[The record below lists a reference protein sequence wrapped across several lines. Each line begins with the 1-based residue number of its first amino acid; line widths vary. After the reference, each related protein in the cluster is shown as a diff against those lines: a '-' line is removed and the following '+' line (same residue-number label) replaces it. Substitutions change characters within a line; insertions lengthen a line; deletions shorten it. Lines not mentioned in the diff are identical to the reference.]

1 MIKMIAAACR
11 EPGIMHGEYVGG
23 MTRRDFIAQLGG
35 VAIAWPLVACAQKPA
50 MPVIGFL
57 QIASS
62 PANAI
67 ATGVL
72 PGFQAGLAET
82 GYIESKSVAIEYR
95 WAGFHYD
102 RLPALAAD
110 LVSRHVAVLVAGGG
124 TALEA
129 KAATSTIPIVFVEQS
144 DPVSMGLVAT
154 LGRPG
159 GNATGIT
166 TFAVELDA
174 KRLELLHELVPK
186 ASLIALLVNPDRA
199 TAEAQT
205 KKAQEAARSFGLQLQ
220 VLSVRTE
227 QEIDA
232 AFAKLVQLRAGAL
245 LVSSDLFLDSRHDQ
259 IIGLAARH
267 AVPTIF
273 ELRHFVAAGGLMSYG
288 PSLVD
293 AFRQTG
299 IYTGKILHGAKP
311 ADLPVL
317 QPTKFDLAINLKTAK
332 ALGLTIPQPLLRL
345 ADEVIR

>member
-1 MIKMIAAACR
+1 
-11 EPGIMHGEYVGG
+11 

-35 VAIAWPLVACAQKPA
+35 AAIAWPLAACTQKPA
-50 MPVIGFL
+50 MPMIGFL
-57 QIASS
+57 LITS
-62 PANAI
+62 PFAESPVW
-67 ATGVL
+67 TPTLGS
-72 PGFQAGLAET
+72 FQKGLAET
-82 GYIESKSVAIEYR
+82 RYIEGKNVAIEYR
-95 WAGFHYD
+95 YAEFHYD

-124 TALEA
+124 AALEA

-144 DPVSMGLVAT
+144 DPVSIGLVAS

-159 GNATGIT
+159 GNVTGVT
-166 TFAVELDA
+166 TFAVDLDA

-199 TAEAQT
+199 TAEAQAR
-205 KKAQEAARSFGLQLQ
+205 KAQEAARPFGLQLQ
-220 VLSVRTE
+220 ILSARNE
-227 QEIDA
+227 QEIDE
-232 AFAKLVQLRAGAL
+232 AFAKLVQLRAGGL
-245 LVSSDLFLDSRHDQ
+245 LLSSDLFLDSRRDQ

-267 AVPTIF
+267 AVPAIF

-288 PSLVD
+288 PSLSE
-293 AFRQTG
+293 AFRQMG

-317 QPTKFDLAINLKTAK
+317 QPTKFDLAINLKTAT
-332 ALGLTIPQPLLRL
+332 ALGLTIPQSLLRR

>member
-1 MIKMIAAACR
+1 
-11 EPGIMHGEYVGG
+11 

-35 VAIAWPLVACAQKPA
+35 VAIAWPLAACTPKPA

-57 QIASS
+57 GSLS
-62 PANAI
+62 PGANNPQ
-67 ATGVL
+67 VM
-72 PGFQAGLAET
+72 PGFHAGLAET
-82 GYIESKSVAIEYR
+82 GYIEGKNVAIEYR
-95 WAGFHYD
+95 WAEGHYD

-124 TALEA
+124 TETALVA
-129 KAATSTIPIVFVEQS
+129 KAVTSTIPIVFAAQS
-144 DPVSMGLVAT
+144 DPVGSGLVAS

-166 TFAVELDA
+166 TFAVALDA

-186 ASLIALLVNPDRA
+186 ASLVTLLLNPDRA
-199 TAEAQT
+199 TAEPQARE
-205 KKAQEAARSFGLQLQ
+205 AEEAARSFGLQLH
-220 VLSVRTE
+220 VLSARTE

-232 AFAKLVQLRAGAL
+232 AFANLVQLRAGAL
-245 LVSSDLFLDSRHDQ
+245 LVGSDPFFDSRREQ
-259 IIGLAARH
+259 IIALAARH

-273 ELRHFVAAGGLMSYG
+273 ELREFVATGGLMSYG
-288 PSLVD
+288 PSLFEAV
-293 AFRQTG
+293 RQMG

-311 ADLPVL
+311 AELPVL

-332 ALGLTIPQPLLRL
+332 ALGLDIPQSLLRR

>member
-1 MIKMIAAACR
+1 MM
-11 EPGIMHGEYVGG
+11 
-23 MTRRDFIAQLGG
+23 RRDFIAHLGG
-35 VAIAWPLVACAQKPA
+35 VAITWPLAACTQKPA
-50 MPVIGFL
+50 MPVIGVL
-57 QIASS
+57 GSLS
-62 PANAI
+62 PGTSNPQV
-67 ATGVL
+67 T

-82 GYIESKSVAIEYR
+82 GYVEGKTVAIEYR
-95 WAGFHYD
+95 WAAFHYD

-144 DPVSMGLVAT
+144 DPVAIGLVAS
-154 LGRPG
+154 LSRPG
-159 GNATGIT
+159 GNATGVT
-166 TFAVELDA
+166 TFAVDLDA

-186 ASLIALLVNPDRA
+186 ASLIALLVNPDP
-199 TAEAQT
+199 TAEAQARA
-205 KKAQEAARSFGLQLQ
+205 AQEAARSFGLQLQ
-220 VLSVRTE
+220 VLSARTE

-245 LVSSDLFLDSRHDQ
+245 LVGSDPFFDSRREQ
-259 IIGLAARH
+259 ITGLTARY
-267 AVPTIF
+267 AVPAIF
-273 ELRHFVAAGGLMSYG
+273 ELREFVAAGGLMSYG
-288 PSLVD
+288 PSLFE
-293 AFRQTG
+293 ANRQGG

-332 ALGLTIPQPLLRL
+332 ALGLTIPQSLLRR

>member
-1 MIKMIAAACR
+1 
-11 EPGIMHGEYVGG
+11 

-35 VAIAWPLVACAQKPA
+35 VAIAWPLAACTQKPA

-57 QIASS
+57 GSLS
-62 PANAI
+62 PGANNPQ
-67 ATGVL
+67 VL

-82 GYIESKSVAIEYR
+82 GYIEGKNVAIEYR
-95 WAGFHYD
+95 WAEGRYD

-110 LVSRHVAVLVAGGG
+110 LVSRHVAVLVGGGG
-124 TALEA
+124 TGSALAA
-129 KAATSTIPIVFVEQS
+129 KAATSTIPIVFAAQS
-144 DPVSMGLVAT
+144 DPVASGLVAS

-166 TFAVELDA
+166 TFAVDLDA

-186 ASLIALLVNPDRA
+186 ASLIALLVNPERA
-199 TAEAQT
+199 TAEPQAR
-205 KKAQEAARSFGLQLQ
+205 KAQEAARAFGLQLQ
-220 VLSVRTE
+220 ILSARTE
-227 QEIDA
+227 QEIEA
-232 AFAKLVQLRAGAL
+232 AFANLVQLRAGAL
-245 LVSSDLFLDSRHDQ
+245 LVGSDPFFDSRREQ

-273 ELRHFVAAGGLMSYG
+273 ELREFVAVGGLMSYG
-288 PSLVD
+288 PSLFEAV
-293 AFRQTG
+293 RQMG

-332 ALGLTIPQPLLRL
+332 ALGLTIPQSLLRR

>member
-1 MIKMIAAACR
+1 
-11 EPGIMHGEYVGG
+11 

-35 VAIAWPLVACAQKPA
+35 AMAWPLAACTQKPP

-57 QIASS
+57 QMASS

-67 ATGVL
+67 AAGFL

-82 GYIESKSVAIEYR
+82 GYVEGKNVAIEYR
-95 WAGFHYD
+95 WAEFHYD

-110 LVSRHVAVLVAGGG
+110 LVGRHVGVLVAGGG
-124 TALEA
+124 TALVA

-144 DPVSMGLVAT
+144 DPVSIGLVAN

-159 GNATGIT
+159 GNATGVT
-166 TFAVELDA
+166 TFAIDLDA

-186 ASLIALLVNPDRA
+186 VSLIALLVNPDRA
-199 TAEAQT
+199 TAEPQARA
-205 KKAQEAARSFGLQLQ
+205 AQEAARSFGLHLQ
-220 VLSVRTE
+220 VLSARTE

-232 AFAKLVQLRAGAL
+232 AFAQLVQVRAGAL
-245 LVSSDLFLDSRHDQ
+245 LVSSDLFLDSRHEQ

-273 ELRHFVAAGGLMSYG
+273 ELRHWVAAGGLMSYG
-288 PSLVD
+288 PSLFE
-293 AFRQTG
+293 AARQMG
-299 IYTGKILHGAKP
+299 NYTGKILHGAKP

-317 QPTKFDLAINLKTAK
+317 QPTKFDLAINLKSAK
-332 ALGLTIPQPLLRL
+332 GLGLTIPQSLLRR
-345 ADEVIR
+345 ANDVIQ

>member
-1 MIKMIAAACR
+1 
-11 EPGIMHGEYVGG
+11 

-35 VAIAWPLVACAQKPA
+35 VAIAWPLVACTQKPA

-57 QIASS
+57 GSFSHSGDNMNDQ
-62 PANAI
+62 
-67 ATGVL
+67 VMQQL
-72 PGFQAGLAET
+72 QAGLAET
-82 GYIESKSVAIEYR
+82 WYIEGKSVAIEYR
-95 WAGFHYD
+95 FAEFHYD

-144 DPVSMGLVAT
+144 DPVSIGLVAS

-159 GNATGIT
+159 GNVTGVT
-166 TFAVELDA
+166 TFAVDLDA

-199 TAEAQT
+199 TAKAQAR
-205 KKAQEAARSFGLQLQ
+205 KAQEAARSFGLQLQ
-220 VLSVRTE
+220 VLSARTE

-232 AFAKLVQLRAGAL
+232 AFAQLVQLRAGGL
-245 LVSSDLFLDSRHDQ
+245 LLSSDLFLDSRHEQ
-259 IIGLAARH
+259 IIGLAARLG
-267 AVPTIF
+267 VPTIF

-288 PSLVD
+288 PSLFE
-293 AFRQTG
+293 AARQMG

-332 ALGLTIPQPLLRL
+332 ALGLTIPQSLLRR

>member
-1 MIKMIAAACR
+1 
-11 EPGIMHGEYVGG
+11 

-35 VAIAWPLVACAQKPA
+35 AAITWPLAGCTQKPA

-57 QIASS
+57 LLLPAPS

-67 ATGVL
+67 AGGFL

-82 GYIESKSVAIEYR
+82 GYVEGKNVTIEYR
-95 WAGFHYD
+95 WAEFHYD

-144 DPVSMGLVAT
+144 DPVGSGLVAS

-159 GNATGIT
+159 GNVTGVT
-166 TFAVELDA
+166 TFAVDLDA

-199 TAEAQT
+199 TAEAQAR
-205 KKAQEAARSFGLQLQ
+205 KAQEAARSFGLQLQ
-220 VLSVRTE
+220 VLSARTE

-232 AFAKLVQLRAGAL
+232 AFAQLVQLRAGAL
-245 LVSSDLFLDSRHDQ
+245 LVGSDLFLDSRRDQ
-259 IIGLAARH
+259 IIGLAARY

-288 PSLVD
+288 PSLFE
-293 AFRQTG
+293 AFRQMG

-317 QPTKFDLAINLKTAK
+317 QPTKFELVINLKTAK
-332 ALGLTIPQPLLRL
+332 ALGIEVPNSMQLL
-345 ADEVIR
+345 ADEVIE